1 MADSYE
7 RALWAVEDARRERQD
22 AELSGDHEAVLI
34 WERTITELEKEA
46 SDALFFGGWDAVEER
61 M

>member
-1 MADSYE
+1 MADSLE

-34 WERTITELEKEA
+34 WERTVKELEAEA
-46 SDALFFGGWDAVEER
+46 SDVQFFGTWPGEED
-61 M
+61 